1 MKSGWITAVFV
12 GVIAVGGFAFFLLR
26 GGEVKRPEQPTPAA
40 TAQSSP
46 EATEGA
52 APTPDAMGSDSAAA
66 DAPVEQASE
75 SGAETEGR
83 PENSETGS
91 AEAVESVE
99 DETPAVSSAE
109 PRPAEASAPAAPGL
123 RFDVVRVER
132 NGDAVIA
139 GWAPPGSRVTLHDGG
154 NDLGSVT
161 ADASGNWV
169 LLPNGPLPPG
179 SRELYLTARTRS
191 GDSLQSENSVVVSV
205 PDPQAAVQ
213 AAAPPGSA
221 PGSAPGPAPGPA
233 NESGAGEPVRGPAPA
248 AARTAQDAS
257 SPDGTTTDRTTAD
270 DLSDRTAESAPA
282 GADGAAEPAPE
293 TVRETVAVLVPRR
306 GEGASRILQQPNE
319 EDGIVDQ
326 DLVLN
331 AIDYDRHGRVVIS
344 GRASPGAKVQVYLG
358 NDLVGRATADA
369 QGRWTL
375 RPTER
380 VRSGLHRLRV
390 DQLGDG
396 GTVVAR
402 VETPFSRAEALTDLP
417 GEAFVIVQPGNSLWR
432 IARKTYGDGFRYSVI
447 YRSNADQIRDPD
459 LIYPGQV
466 FLVPDANGAPEA
478 GN

>member
-12 GVIAVGGFAFFLLR
+12 GVIAVGGLAFFLLR

-40 TAQSSP
+40 TAQSSR

-52 APTPDAMGSDSAAA
+52 ASTPDAMESDSAVA
-66 DAPVEQASE
+66 E
-75 SGAETEGR
+75 STETAETQAGA
-83 PENSETGS
+83 PSEN
-91 AEAVESVE
+91 A
-99 DETPAVSSAE
+99 ETPAVSPAG
-109 PRPAEASAPAAPGL
+109 PRPAEAAPGL

-191 GDSLQSENSVVVSV
+191 GDSLQSEKSVVVSV

-213 AAAPPGSA
+213 AAAPPG
-221 PGSAPGPAPGPA
+221 
-233 NESGAGEPVRGPAPA
+233 PAPA

-257 SPDGTTTDRTTAD
+257 SPGGTATDRTAAD
-270 DLSDRTAESAPA
+270 DLSDRT
-282 GADGAAEPAPE
+282 AEPAPE

-380 VRSGLHRLRV
+380 VRSGLHRLRA

-396 GTVVAR
+396 GTVAAR
-402 VETPFSRAEALTDLP
+402 VETPFSRAEVLTDLP

>member
-213 AAAPPGSA
+213 AAA
-221 PGSAPGPAPGPA
+221 
-233 NESGAGEPVRGPAPA
+233 
-248 AARTAQDAS
+248 
-257 SPDGTTTDRTTAD
+257 
-270 DLSDRTAESAPA
+270 
-282 GADGAAEPAPE
+282 DGA
-293 TVRETVAVLVPRR
+293 VL
-306 GEGASRILQQPNE
+306 
-319 EDGIVDQ
+319 
-326 DLVLN
+326 
-331 AIDYDRHGRVVIS
+331 
-344 GRASPGAKVQVYLG
+344 
-358 NDLVGRATADA
+358 
-369 QGRWTL
+369 
-375 RPTER
+375 
-380 VRSGLHRLRV
+380 
-390 DQLGDG
+390 
-396 GTVVAR
+396 
-402 VETPFSRAEALTDLP
+402 
-417 GEAFVIVQPGNSLWR
+417 
-432 IARKTYGDGFRYSVI
+432 
-447 YRSNADQIRDPD
+447 
-459 LIYPGQV
+459 
-466 FLVPDANGAPEA
+466 
-478 GN
+478 

>member
-12 GVIAVGGFAFFLLR
+12 GVIAVGGLAFFLLR

-52 APTPDAMGSDSAAA
+52 APIPDAMESDSAAA

-91 AEAVESVE
+91 AESVESVE
-99 DETPAVSSAE
+99 DETPAVSPAE
-109 PRPAEASAPAAPGL
+109 PRPAEASTAAAPGL

-221 PGSAPGPAPGPA
+221 PGSA

-248 AARTAQDAS
+248 VTRTAQDAS
-257 SPDGTTTDRTTAD
+257 SPGGTTTDRTAAD
-270 DLSDRTAESAPA
+270 DLSDRTAESASA

-293 TVRETVAVLVPRR
+293 TVAVLVPRQ

-396 GTVVAR
+396 GTVAAR